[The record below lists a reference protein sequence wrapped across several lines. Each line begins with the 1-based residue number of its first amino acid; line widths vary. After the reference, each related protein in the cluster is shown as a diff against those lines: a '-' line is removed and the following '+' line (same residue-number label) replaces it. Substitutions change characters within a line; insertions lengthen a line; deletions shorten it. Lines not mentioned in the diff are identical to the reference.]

1 MFKMKA
7 IIFDMDGV
15 LIDSPKYVWKS
26 FNIILGEEGVHIGD
40 EIVKKYLGKRLKD
53 QLQMWKEDFKIKDHN
68 IEDFSKRAGELELG
82 FYKKE
87 LNDLNVKN
95 IIVNLKKSGFKLALA
110 TSSLKWRADKILNI
124 LKIKDYFKVM
134 ITAEDVEKGKPNPE
148 MFLKAAEKLNVKS
161 EECVVIEDAVNG
173 IQAAKNAGMKTI
185 ALLTKF
191 HTQKEFKDADLI
203 ISSLDELNE
212 NLIKNL

>member
-1 MFKMKA
+1 
-7 IIFDMDGV
+7 MDGV

>member
-1 MFKMKA
+1 MIKA

-26 FNIILGEEGVHIGD
+26 FNIILGEEGVHVDDKTI
-40 EIVKKYLGKRLKD
+40 KKYLGKRLKD
-53 QLQMWKEDFKIKDHN
+53 QLQMWKEDFKIKDYDAD
-68 IEDFSKRAGELELG
+68 EFSKRAGELELG

-95 IIVNLKKSGFKLALA
+95 ILVNLKKSGFKLALA
-110 TSSLKWRADKILNI
+110 TSSSKWRADKILNI

-148 MFLKAAEKLNVKS
+148 MFLKATEKLNVKS
-161 EECVVIEDAVNG
+161 EECVVIEDVVNG
-173 IQAAKNAGMKTI
+173 IQAAKNAKIKVI

-191 HTQKEFKDADLI
+191 HSREELKDADLI

-212 NLIKNL
+212 DLIKNI